1 MFSILFNMFR
11 PWLTCSG
18 FCSTCSDHVWHVQYS
33 VRHVQTTFDM
43 FSILFYMFRPRLT
56 CSVFCLTCSY
66 SLRHCQTRF
75 DIFRHVWHVQTLFKM
90 FRLFLTSHGRHIQI
104 PFDKFRSCSTCSDP
118 VRHVQTI
125 IDIFI
130 PFRHVQTL
138 FEKLRPFT
146 TCSGPLRHCLT
157 LFDMFR
163 PFSTYVQ
170 TCSTWTDRA
179 ASACTNLP
187 ACSTTS
193 TSGSE
198 CSRVSTQI
206 GPASSRPTNSRRV
219 RRPFNALSYTLSL
232 CVSQTCS
239 TRMEAAQLM
248 WANFP
253 SCLTTSTSGREGCC
267 QFSRTR
273 L

>member
-1 MFSILFNMFR
+1 MFRILFNMFR
-11 PWLTCSG
+11 PRLTCSG
-18 FCSTCSDHVWHVQYS
+18 FCSTCLDHVWHVQYS
-33 VRHVQTTFDM
+33 VRHVKTTFDM
-43 FSILFYMFRPRLT
+43 FSIMFDMFRPRLT

-138 FEKLRPFT
+138 FEKLRPFS

-179 ASACTNLP
+179 ASACTNSP

-206 GPASSRPTNSRRV
+206 GPASSRRTNSRRV
-219 RRPFNALSYTLSL
+219 RRPFNALSYTL
-232 CVSQTCS
+232 CVCSQTCS

>member
-1 MFSILFNMFR
+1 MFSILFDMFR
-11 PWLTCSG
+11 FSSTLSDTVRHLLTRLTCS
-18 FCSTCSDHVWHVQYS
+18 DPVQN
-33 VRHVQTTFDM
+33 VLTLFDITR
-43 FSILFYMFRPRLT
+43 SFRPRLT
-56 CSVFCLTCSY
+56 Y
-66 SLRHCQTRF
+66 
-75 DIFRHVWHVQTLFKM
+75 
-90 FRLFLTSHGRHIQI
+90 
-104 PFDKFRSCSTCSDP
+104 SDP
-118 VRHVQTI
+118 VRHAQTLF
-125 IDIFI
+125 DMFR

-138 FEKLRPFT
+138 FKKFRPFT
-146 TCSGPLRHCLT
+146 KCSGPLRHGLT

-179 ASACTNLP
+179 ASACTNSP

-206 GPASSRPTNSRRV
+206 GPASSRRTNSRRV
-219 RRPFNALSYTLSL
+219 RRPFNALSYTL
-232 CVSQTCS
+232 CVCSQTCS

-253 SCLTTSTSGREGCC
+253 SCLTTSTNGREGCC
-267 QFSRTR
+267 RTHTIIR
-273 L
+273 NKKTVFNVFVSCPISSVDRFCNKKDYKGMFLKLFF